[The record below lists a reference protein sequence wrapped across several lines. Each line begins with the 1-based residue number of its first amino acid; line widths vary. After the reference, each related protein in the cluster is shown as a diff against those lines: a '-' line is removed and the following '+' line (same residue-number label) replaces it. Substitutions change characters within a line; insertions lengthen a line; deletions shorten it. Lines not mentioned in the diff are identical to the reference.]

1 MFDYLFWCLLVA
13 PILLLMVYVCYAHKE
28 AKETEESLRI
38 LNWRYAE
45 LNHKYYVLSN
55 EVFGVKQTLI
65 SVKELKEKEVA
76 EPEQATSGNLHDAH
90 YKKLKAEPWDIMEA
104 NMTHEEVVGFLKGNI
119 QKYLHRN
126 KEGLKDYEKLV
137 NYGNKLVKVVKE
149 HGKNSNNSK

>member
-1 MFDYLFWCLLVA
+1 MFDYLFWCLLVS
-13 PILLLMVYVCYAHKE
+13 PIVLLMAYVWYAHKE
-28 AKETEESLRI
+28 AKETEECLRI
-38 LNWRYAE
+38 LNRRQAE
-45 LNHKYYVLSN
+45 LNHKYYGLSN

-76 EPEQATSGNLHDAH
+76 EPKQATSGNLHDAH
-90 YKKLKAEPWDIMEA
+90 YKKLKAEPWDVMEA
-104 NMTHEEVVGFLKGNI
+104 NMTHEEFVGFLKGNI

-149 HGKNSNNSK
+149 HGKNSNSK